1 MTYIRPVVLAIA
13 CAFLG
18 VAAWPADPEDHKVH
32 RPEPAASPAKDDMAR
47 MDIQMKS
54 MQEMN
59 EKMMSAKTPK
69 ERNALMADHMTAMQ
83 VGVSMMSDA
92 GQDSMKGGMPADTG
106 TRQQMVGKQMD
117 MMETSMQ
124 MMDKRMGLMETSMQ
138 MMMERLPAPPPSS

>member
-32 RPEPAASPAKDDMAR
+32 RPEPAASPAKDAMAK

-69 ERNALMADHMTAMQ
+69 ERNALMADHTVAMQ
-83 VGVSMMSDA
+83 LGMSMMSGA
-92 GQDSMKGGMPADTG
+92 GKDNMQGGMPADTG
-106 TRQQMVGKQMD
+106 TRQQMVGKHMDMMETTMQMMD
-117 MMETSMQ
+117 KRMGMMETSMQ
-124 MMDKRMGLMETSMQ
+124 MMTN
-138 MMMERLPAPPPSS
+138 RLPVPPPSS